1 MKVYQNGNEL
11 NASIV
16 SGVNKLA
23 DNVASTLGPKGRNV
37 ILKGKDGNPVITK
50 DGVTVAKFVEFEDP
64 FENLGAQVIKQ
75 ASHVTNQ
82 EAGDGTTTATVLA
95 RSIVA
100 SAQRYLQTDASPVE
114 MKRAMDKITLEV
126 VSRLKNISRKIQ
138 SEEDIIHI
146 ATISANNDK
155 QIGRLVAEAVSA
167 AGKNGAITIEESKS
181 NETSLDLIEGFQL
194 PGGYIAGAFVT
205 DKNRATMRYEKPYL
219 LVCDSTVEDVED
231 LLPVLEQVARDSKPL
246 VIVANNVEGQAL
258 AALIMNT
265 VRGSMKVAA
274 IKVNQYGEQRTS
286 TLKDLAIATG
296 ATLVSPETG
305 LELKEVKLEHLGMC
319 KSIDST
325 KTHTTVVGGS
335 GDRAKIEEQIQF
347 LSAQL
352 GQEEEQYEAERI
364 QDRITRLASG
374 VAVIKVGGNTEVEM
388 IEKKHRIEDALA
400 AIRSARDE
408 GIVPGGGTAL
418 VKATAELTVEDFEFE
433 TWSEQ
438 CGWLILKEAFEAPV
452 RQMAANAGM
461 SPDTTIQKI
470 KQLDQEDN
478 LGVNFLTGEV
488 VNMYDEGIIDPCK
501 VTKNAL
507 QNAVSAAG
515 TLMTTGYAIVELE
528 H

>member
-11 NASIV
+11 NASIMD
-16 SGVNKLA
+16 GVNKLA

-37 ILKGKDGNPVITK
+37 ILKTKEGSPVITK
-50 DGVTVAKFVEFEDP
+50 DGVTVAKFIEFEDS

-95 RSIVA
+95 RSIM
-100 SAQRYLQTDASPVE
+100 SNAQRYLSTGASPVE
-114 MKRAMDKITLEV
+114 VKRAMDKIVAEV
-126 VSRLKNISRKIQ
+126 SIRLKDMARMIQ

-155 QIGRLVAEAVSA
+155 QIGKLVAEAVSA
-167 AGKNGAITIEESKS
+167 AGKNGAITIEEAKS
-181 NETSLDLIEGFQL
+181 HETSLDLIEGFQL
-194 PGGYIAGAFVT
+194 PGGYVAGAFVT
-205 DKNRATMRYEKPYL
+205 DKNRAVMRYDKPYL
-219 LVCDSTVEDVED
+219 LVCDSTVEDVEE

-246 VIVANNVEGQAL
+246 VVVANNVEGQAL

-274 IKVNQYGEQRTS
+274 VKVDQYGEQRTK
-286 TLKDLAIATG
+286 TLKDLAVATG
-296 ATLVSPETG
+296 ATLVSAETG
-305 LELKEVKLEHLGMC
+305 LELKEVKLEHLGLC
-319 KSIDST
+319 KSIESS
-325 KTHTTVVGGS
+325 KVYTTIVGGS
-335 GDRAKIEEQIQF
+335 GDRSKVEEQISF

-352 GQEEEQYEAERI
+352 DQEEDQYEAERI

-374 VAVIKVGGNTEVEM
+374 VAVIKVGGSTEVEM

-400 AIRSARDE
+400 AIRSAKDE

-418 VKATAELTVEDFEFE
+418 LKVASGLTEEDFELT
-433 TWSEQ
+433 TWSEK
-438 CGWLILKEAFEAPV
+438 CAWHILRDTFEAPV
-452 RQMAANAGM
+452 RQMATNAGM
-461 SPDTTIQKI
+461 SADTTVEKI
-470 KQLDQEDN
+470 KSLDPVSH
-478 LGVNFLTGEV
+478 LGVDFLTGETV
-488 VNMYDEGIIDPCK
+488 DMYESGIIDPCK

-515 TLMTTGYAIVELE
+515 TLMTTGYAIVEQ
-528 H
+528 